1 MLHMKILKVSFLLTF
16 LFLSRSLFG
25 QQVIPLTEV
34 VDGDYIGKEV
44 YVFQDS
50 SAKLSFDQVR
60 SSPSLFSPND
70 LKVLNLGISDNTNW
84 IKFELFNNS
93 LREEFALNVSNPI
106 IDKVVLYIIRSNG
119 AIDSIYS
126 DKFTPLSNRQFNHQ
140 FYLYRIGLKNG
151 ETVTCYLKLKSSQQI
166 LAPITIDSP
175 ERTLTVISSSD
186 TQAGIYLGIMIVML
200 LYNLFVYLSVRD
212 KDYLV
217 YCHYIFWVA
226 LTQATLLGF
235 SHRFLW
241 GNNVWLSQHMMTFC
255 GAMSGIAT
263 IRFAQVFLK
272 TRKYAPKLNLALT
285 ITNFAYLTSI
295 ILLVVYSRMIAYQM
309 VNAIAVIGSLI
320 VICAAWVVYKQ
331 NYKPASYFLIGWS
344 IFFASVIV
352 FVFKDYNILPYNTF
366 TIHAIEI
373 GSALEAIFL
382 SFALAGKINIL
393 KKEKEISQAEALSI
407 AKENERIIREQNQ
420 ILEARV
426 NERTLELSASNAE
439 LNQTLVD
446 LKEAES
452 QLVEAEKMASLGQLT
467 AGIAHEINNPI
478 NFVTSN
484 VNPLKR
490 DIDILLQT
498 IETFEE
504 VSQSDSSATEKQ
516 QQIDDFK
523 EEIDFDYL
531 KMEIGHLLKGIHEG
545 ASRTAE
551 IVKGL
556 RIFSRLDEDDLKHA
570 DINEGLDSTLV
581 IVNNLLSNKIELQK
595 YYNTIPAIECYPGKL
610 NQVFLNI
617 ISNAIHAINKK
628 FDGAAGGKLTIST
641 KNDEERVYVTIA
653 DNGTGMDE
661 ATRKKVFEPFFTTKD
676 VGEGTGLG
684 MSIAYNTIRKHQGDI
699 MINTTPGHGTEFIIE
714 LPIIMAAV
722 EIN

>member
-1 MLHMKILKVSFLLTF
+1 MKILKLSFLLIC
-16 LFLSRSLFG
+16 LFLAAPSFG
-25 QQVIPLTEV
+25 QQVIPITEV
-34 VDGDYIGKEV
+34 LDDDYIGREV

-50 SAKLSFDQVR
+50 SAKLSFEQVR
-60 SSPSLFSPND
+60 SKPELFRPNK
-70 LKVLNLGISDNTNW
+70 LKVLNLGISGNTNW
-84 IKFELFNNS
+84 IKFELFNNAVP
-93 LREEFALNVSNPI
+93 EEFALNLSNPI

-140 FYLYRIGLKNG
+140 FYLYRVGIKNG
-151 ETVTCYLKLKSSQQI
+151 ETVTCFLKLNSSQQI
-166 LAPITIDSP
+166 LAPITVNTP
-175 ERTLTVISSSD
+175 EKTLTIISSSD

-241 GNNVWLSQHMMTFC
+241 GGNVWLSQHMMTFC

-263 IRFAQVFLK
+263 IRFAQIFLK
-272 TRKYAPKLNLALT
+272 TSTYAPKLNTALHAANLAY
-285 ITNFAYLTSI
+285 IISI
-295 ILLVVYSRMIAYQM
+295 VFLVADYRMMAYQM
-309 VNAIAVIGSLI
+309 VNGIAVTGSLV
-320 VICAAWVVYKQ
+320 VISAAWVVYRSK
-331 NYKPASYFLIGWS
+331 YKPASYFLIGWS
-344 IFFASVIV
+344 IFFASVII

-393 KKEKEISQAEALSI
+393 KKEKEISQAEALTI

-504 VSQSDSSATEKQ
+504 VSQSDSSASEKQ

-556 RIFSRLDEDDLKHA
+556 RIFSRLDEDDLKVA
-570 DINEGLDSTLV
+570 SINEGLDSTLV
-581 IVNNLLSNKIELQK
+581 IINNLLSNKIELQK
-595 YYNTIPAIECYPGKL
+595 NYNPIPSIECYPGKL

-628 FDGAAGGKLTIST
+628 FNGEPGGKLTIST
-641 KNDEERVYVTIA
+641 ENDEENVYIKIA

-661 ATRKKVFEPFFTTKD
+661 LTRKKVFEPFFTTKD

-699 MINTTPGHGTEFIIE
+699 TINTTPGSGTEFIIE
-714 LPIIMAAV
+714 LPIVMAAV
-722 EIN
+722 ETN

>member
-1 MLHMKILKVSFLLTF
+1 MKVFKVFFLLIC
-16 LFLSRSLFG
+16 LFLTRSLLA
-25 QQVIPLTEV
+25 QEVIPVTEV
-34 VDGDYIGKEV
+34 LDGDYIGKEV

-50 SAKLSFDQVR
+50 SASLSFEQVR
-60 SSPSLFSPND
+60 RKPELFQAND
-70 LKVLNLGISDNTNW
+70 LEVLNLGISESTSW
-84 IKFELFNNS
+84 IKFELFNNAVP
-93 LREEFALNVSNPI
+93 EEFALNISNPI
-106 IDKVVLYIIRSNG
+106 IDKVVLYIIRANG
-119 AIDSIYS
+119 VIDSIYS

-140 FYLYRIGLKNG
+140 FYLYKIGLKNG
-151 ETVTCYLKLKSSQQI
+151 ETVTCYLKLNSSQQI
-166 LAPITIDSP
+166 LAPITLNSP
-175 ERTLTVISSSD
+175 EKTLGIISSSD

-241 GNNVWLSQHMMTFC
+241 GNNVWLSEHMMTFC

-272 TRKYAPKLNLALT
+272 TSKYAPRLNMALHMA
-285 ITNFAYLTSI
+285 NFVYVVA
-295 ILLVVYSRMIAYQM
+295 ILILVADSRMIAYQM
-309 VNAIAVIGSLI
+309 VNAIAVTGSLI
-320 VICAAWVVYKQ
+320 VICAAWTVYRE

-344 IFFASVIV
+344 IFFASVII

-393 KKEKEISQAEALSI
+393 KKEKEISQAEALTI

-498 IETFEE
+498 IETLEE
-504 VSQSDSSATEKQ
+504 VSQSDLPASEKQ

-556 RIFSRLDEDDLKHA
+556 RIFSRLDEDDLKLA
-570 DINEGLDSTLV
+570 SMNEGLDSTLV
-581 IVNNLLSNKIELQK
+581 IVNNLLNNRIELQK
-595 YYNTIPAIECYPGKL
+595 SYNPIPLIECYPGKL

-617 ISNAIHAINKK
+617 ITNAIHAINKK
-628 FDGAAGGKLTIST
+628 FDGAPGGKLTIST
-641 KNDEERVYVTIA
+641 ENNEEKVYIKIA

-661 ATRKKVFEPFFTTKD
+661 VTRKKVFEPFFTTKD

-684 MSIAYNTIRKHQGDI
+684 MSIAYNAIRKHQGDI
-699 MINTTPGHGTEFIIE
+699 TINTAPGIGTEFIIE
-714 LPIIMAAV
+714 LPIVMAAV

>member
-1 MLHMKILKVSFLLTF
+1 MKILKVFFLLLCLT
-16 LFLSRSLFG
+16 LTRSAFG
-25 QQVIPLTEV
+25 QQLIPITEV
-34 VDGDYIGKEV
+34 LNGDYIGNEV
-44 YVFQDS
+44 LVFQDS
-50 SAKLSFDQVR
+50 SASLSFDQVR
-60 SSPSLFSPND
+60 STPGYFKPNK
-70 LKVLNLGISDNTNW
+70 LKVPNLGISQSTSW
-84 IKFELFNNS
+84 IKFKLFNNAV
-93 LREEFALNVSNPI
+93 REEFALNLSNPI
-106 IDKVVLYIIRSNG
+106 IDQVVLYILRGNG
-119 AIDSIYS
+119 SVDSIYS

-151 ETVTCYLKLKSSQQI
+151 ETVTCYLKLNSSQQI
-166 LAPITIDSP
+166 LAPITINSA
-175 ERTLTVISSSD
+175 ERTLALISSSD
-186 TQAGIYLGIMIVML
+186 TQAGMYLGIMIVML
-200 LYNLFVYLSVRD
+200 LYNLFVFLSVRD
-212 KDYLV
+212 RDYLI

-241 GNNVWLSQHMMTFC
+241 GDNVWLSQHMMTFC

-272 TRKYAPKLNLALT
+272 TQKFAPRLNMALNIT
-285 ITNFAYLTSI
+285 IIAYLVSI
-295 ILLVVYSRMIAYQM
+295 CFLIADFRMIAYQM
-309 VNAIAVIGSLI
+309 VNLIAVTGSLV
-320 VICAAWVVYKQ
+320 VIGAAWTVYRKK
-331 NYKPASYFLIGWS
+331 YKPARYFLIGWS
-344 IFFASVIV
+344 IFFASVII
-352 FVFKDYNILPYNTF
+352 FVVKDYNILPYNTL

-393 KKEKEISQAEALSI
+393 KKEKEISQAEALTI

-498 IETFEE
+498 IDTFEE
-504 VSQSDSSATEKQ
+504 VSQSDSSAAEKQ

-556 RIFSRLDEDDLKHA
+556 RIFSRLDEDDLKQA
-570 DINEGLDSTLV
+570 DINEGIDSTLV
-581 IVNNLLSNKIELQK
+581 IVNNLLNNKIELQK
-595 YYNTIPAIECYPGKL
+595 NYGPIPVIECYPGKL

-628 FDGAAGGKLTIST
+628 FDGQNGGKLTIST
-641 KNDEERVYVTIA
+641 ENDEDNVYIKIS
-653 DNGTGMDE
+653 DNGTGMTE

-684 MSIAYNTIRKHQGDI
+684 MSIAYNTIRRHQGEI
-699 MINTTPGHGTEFIIE
+699 TINTSPGIGTEFIIE
-714 LPIIMAAV
+714 LPIIMEAI
-722 EIN
+722 ETN

>member
-1 MLHMKILKVSFLLTF
+1 MFA
-16 LFLSRSLFG
+16 
-25 QQVIPLTEV
+25 QEVIPVTEV
-34 VDGDYIGKEV
+34 LDGDYIGNEV

-50 SAKLSFDQVR
+50 SAALSFNQVR
-60 SSPSLFSPND
+60 SKPELFKPND
-70 LKVLNLGISDNTNW
+70 LKVLNLGISESTSW
-84 IKFELFNNS
+84 IKFELFNNAVP
-93 LREEFALNVSNPI
+93 EEFALNLSNPI
-106 IDKVVLYIIRSNG
+106 IDQVVLYIIRSNG
-119 AIDSIYS
+119 AVDSIYS

-140 FYLYRIGLKNG
+140 FYLYRINLKNG
-151 ETVTCYLKLKSSQQI
+151 ETVTCYLKLNSSQQI
-166 LAPITIDSP
+166 LAPIKLNSP
-175 ERTLTVISSSD
+175 ERTLSIISSSD

-200 LYNLFVYLSVRD
+200 LYNLFVYISVRD

-272 TRKYAPKLNLALT
+272 TSKFAPRLNIALH
-285 ITNFAYLTSI
+285 IANIVYLISI
-295 ILLVVYSRMIAYQM
+295 VLLVADSRMMAYQM
-309 VNAIAVIGSLI
+309 VNGIAVTGSLI
-320 VICAAWVVYKQ
+320 VISAAWTVYRKK
-331 NYKPASYFLIGWS
+331 YKPASYFLIGWS
-344 IFFASVIV
+344 IFFASVII

-373 GSALEAIFL
+373 GSALEAVFL

-393 KKEKEISQAEALSI
+393 KKEKEISQAEALTI

-504 VSQSDSSATEKQ
+504 VSQSDSPTSEKQ
-516 QQIDDFK
+516 QRIDDFK

-556 RIFSRLDEDDLKHA
+556 RIFSRLDEDDLKLA
-570 DINEGLDSTLV
+570 NINEGLDSTLV
-581 IVNNLLSNKIELQK
+581 IVNNLLNNKIELQK
-595 YYNTIPAIECYPGKL
+595 SYNPIPMIECYPGKL

-617 ISNAIHAINKK
+617 ISNAIHAVNKK
-628 FDGAAGGKLTIST
+628 FDGAPGGKLIIST
-641 KNDEERVYVTIA
+641 DNNEDKVFIKIA

-661 ATRKKVFEPFFTTKD
+661 VTRKKVFEPFFTTKD

-699 MINTTPGHGTEFIIE
+699 IINTTPGSGTEFIIE